1 MTTRILFGQTQMD
14 RKALQHSVTFSRE
27 SEESYEHHKIGDIV
41 LSNLL
46 QMKVKYF

>member
-1 MTTRILFGQTQMD
+1 MHVQDLHGIINDNIDCGHLF
-14 RKALQHSVTFSRE
+14 RE
-27 SEESYEHHKIGDIV
+27 SEESNEHHKIGDIM